1 MSPTIWYCP
10 PVPSQCS
17 AIYSSCFSLWARLYL
32 SSWCRKGLTM
42 LRSSSSSLKLDG
54 TCWYIHNSL
63 PSHYNSLCFCKF
75 FVPESPQVHSIIPNH
90 WTTYWPNLTQNTMC
104 WLPSASHIHLNWL
117 VWACWLPWSKDT
129 IQWQVTVTGKC
140 LCCETNTCQTAEIC
154 LSLCFSRLSLVLCN
168 RLQSL
173 LSFWLVFS
181 PVMTGLA
188 TLWNRPKVMFCLTK
202 VF

>member
-17 AIYSSCFSLWARLYL
+17 AIYSNCFSRRTWLRL
-32 SSWCRKGLTM
+32 SSWCRKGPTM
-42 LRSSSSSLKLDG
+42 LRSSSSSLKVDG
-54 TCWYIHNSL
+54 TCRYIHNSHL
-63 PSHYNSLCFCKF
+63 TIIHSVSANSLSLNHHKF
-75 FVPESPQVHSIIPNH
+75 ILLFLITGPHTDLILPK
-90 WTTYWPNLTQNTMC
+90 TQCADYLLHHTFI
-104 WLPSASHIHLNWL
+104 WIWL

-129 IQWQVTVTGKC
+129 PQWQVTVTGKC
-140 LCCETNTCQTAEIC
+140 LCCETDTCQMAKIC
-154 LSLCFSRLSLVLCN
+154 LSLCFSRLSLVLFN

-188 TLWNRPKVMFCLTK
+188 TLWNRPKVVFCLAK
-202 VF
+202 VS